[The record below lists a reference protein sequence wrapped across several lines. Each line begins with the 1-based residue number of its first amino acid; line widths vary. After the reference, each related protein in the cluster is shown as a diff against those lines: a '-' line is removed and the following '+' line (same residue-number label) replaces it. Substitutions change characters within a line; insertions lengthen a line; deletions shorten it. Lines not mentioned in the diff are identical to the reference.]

1 MNDSEYKINKLDKLK
16 LSFDIIYQIY
26 FYIDDYCTANNFL
39 FLCKTFTKNYM
50 KNAAYYHKFN
60 ILYKNLFSF
69 LILLPE
75 TFNIID
81 NRGDL
86 AFFELLMCQSKNKI
100 DKIMIRKDILFIYNL
115 YKNFFLYY
123 LANDS
128 NKTTINVSNNLSN
141 IIILQGPVFIN
152 NLAVVNFNKNQVS
165 IQPKYNNRSETFQYI
180 LKHYDRYNFKWIE
193 YQIQFLI

>member
-1 MNDSEYKINKLDKLK
+1 MNELGYKIKSDLP
-16 LSFDIIYQIY
+16 FDIIYKIY

-39 FLCKTFTKNYM
+39 FLCKAFTKNYM
-50 KNAAYYHKFN
+50 NNTAYCHKFN

-86 AFFELLMCQSKNKI
+86 AFFELLMCQSKNKM
-100 DKIMIRKDILFIYNL
+100 DKNMIRQDILFVYNL

-123 LANDS
+123 LANNSDR
-128 NKTTINVSNNLSN
+128 TIINVSNNLSN
-141 IIILQGPVFIN
+141 IIILQGTEFIN
-152 NLAVVNFNKNQVS
+152 NLVVVHFNKNKVS
-165 IQPKYNNRSETFQYI
+165 IRSKYKNRYETFQYI
-180 LKHYDRYNFKWIE
+180 LKHYNRYNLKWVQ
-193 YQIQFLI
+193 YQIQFLN